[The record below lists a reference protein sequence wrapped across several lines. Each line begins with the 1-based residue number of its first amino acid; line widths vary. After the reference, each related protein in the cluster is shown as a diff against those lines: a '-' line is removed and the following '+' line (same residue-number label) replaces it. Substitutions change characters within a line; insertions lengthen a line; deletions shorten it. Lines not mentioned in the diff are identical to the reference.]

1 MPLLLLRYWKWI
13 MGGGAILGA
22 LLYVGILKMELWHL
36 RSELA
41 GDTIVIA
48 KFRAVQANNEDAIR
62 AQNLAV
68 RKMWKDGLLIRARE
82 KESELA
88 SSRIMSKAISE
99 SAKPVRFKQGATCD
113 SDVLDVFQK
122 VRGPQ

>member
-13 MGGGAILGA
+13 LGGGAILGA

-41 GDTIVIA
+41 GDTVVIA

-68 RKMWKDGLLIRARE
+68 RKMWKDGLLIRSQE
-82 KESELA
+82 KKAFFS
-88 SSRIMSKAISE
+88 SSRIMANAVSE
-99 SAKPVRFKQGATCD
+99 SKKPVRFKQGASCD
-113 SDVLDVFQK
+113 QDVEAVFQK
-122 VRGPQ
+122 VRILK